1 MAIDKTDSNY
11 KYVHRNILMALSRFD
26 GKIITSDISP
36 GIAHMVIKH
45 LLGSHTDRIITTDFF
60 ITQSLMEDPF
70 LLNIKLPLK
79 ELSEKIPDGDHTE
92 EAEKIIGE
100 GLIRNFEKIPSLKD
114 LQIPQE
120 LFLDLN
126 LTVTDCASQIN
137 SVSLGV
143 VKKAKV
149 IMFNKELLTIVVVNS
164 KEYPTQEFA
173 KITMFEPYKRYGLIG
188 NILKRK
194 DINE

>member
-1 MAIDKTDSNY
+1 MAINKTDTNY
-11 KYVHRNILMALSRFD
+11 KYVRRNILMALSYFD
-26 GKIITSDISP
+26 GNVVSTDISVRMADKIIE
-36 GIAHMVIKH
+36 H

-70 LLNIKLPLK
+70 LSNIKLSLK

-92 EAEKIIGE
+92 EAEKIINE
-100 GLIRNFEKIPSLKD
+100 GFTVNFEKIPSLKD

-120 LFLDLN
+120 LFSDLN
-126 LTVTDCASQIN
+126 LNVKDCSCQAH

-143 VKKAKV
+143 VKRAKV
-149 IMFNKELLTIVVVNS
+149 IAFNKELLTIVVVNVVGEY
-164 KEYPTQEFA
+164 KEEFV
-173 KITMFEPYKRYGLIG
+173 KVIMFEPQKRYGLIG

>member
-11 KYVHRNILMALSRFD
+11 EYVHRNILMALSRFD
-26 GKIITSDISP
+26 GKTITSAISS
-36 GIAHMVIKH
+36 GIAHALIKS
-45 LLGSHTDRIITTDFF
+45 LLHNHTDRIITTDFF

-92 EAEKIIGE
+92 EAEKIIDE
-100 GLIRNFEKIPSLKD
+100 GLIMNFEKIPSLKD

-120 LFLDLN
+120 LFPDLN
-126 LTVTDCASQIN
+126 LTVTDCRSQIN

-149 IMFNKELLTIVVVNS
+149 IMFNKELLIIVVLNS
-164 KEYPTQEFA
+164 TEYPTQEFT
-173 KITMFEPYKRYGLIG
+173 KITIVDPEGRYGLIG
-188 NILKRK
+188 NIMKRK
-194 DINE
+194 DIDE

>member
-1 MAIDKTDSNY
+1 MAIDKADTNY
-11 KYVHRNILMALSRFD
+11 KYVHRNILMSLSYFD
-26 GKIITSDISP
+26 GHVVSPDISVRMADK
-36 GIAHMVIKH
+36 ILKH
-45 LLGSHTDRIITTDFF
+45 LLGSHTDCIITTDFF

-79 ELSEKIPDGDHTE
+79 ELYEKIPDGDHTE
-92 EAEKIIGE
+92 EAEKIIE
-100 GLIRNFEKIPSLKD
+100 KGLIMNFDNIPSLKD

-120 LFLDLN
+120 LFPDLN
-126 LTVTDCASQIN
+126 LTVTDCENQIN

-164 KEYPTQEFA
+164 KEYLKQEFA
-173 KITMFEPYKRYGLIG
+173 KITMYEPHKRYGLIG
-188 NILKRK
+188 NIMKRK